1 MKKIN
6 LLISLVIVLLA
17 QTFIFAQD
25 GERFEDLYLKGKWKG
40 ICPVE
45 IVNHASLS
53 YCELCSFDLDPNNKK
68 IASIGEIELNFN
80 EDSLTLS
87 RDSQSLTLPY
97 TRNKDNHSVTFIYKD
112 KTFHFR
118 VFHYEDKRI
127 IQDDDGMMVVL
138 EEIK

>member
-1 MKKIN
+1 MKIIKI
-6 LLISLVIVLLA
+6 LLSIAILLA
-17 QTFIFAQD
+17 TQTFAFSQD
-25 GERFEDLYLKGKWKG
+25 GKRLEDLYLIGKWKG

-53 YCELCSFDLDPNNKK
+53 YCELCSFELDPNNKK